1 MNQRPGRFE
10 HFPKSALSLWHYR
23 KSAAD
28 NTPSHFDPRG
38 RNAPSHLARVRRLSG
53 HSQSMVNVAS
63 VRFRARSCC
72 QLRIAAGLPPIVL
85 LALSPLLSAA
95 EPKQPSPEQRA
106 VVYLSKE
113 VPAWSRENHCF
124 SCHNNGDAARA
135 LFAAKRLSHSIQ
147 NGVLDE
153 TIAWLARPSAWDSN
167 RGEPGFSDKKLARIQ
182 FAAALADA
190 LDTGLLGDKEGLI
203 KAAEMLLPDQAGDGS
218 WQVDAGNS
226 LGSPVT
232 YGPALATRMA
242 RRTLL
247 RARRLSGDDRFG
259 GSLSLADEWLLK
271 SPVKSVIAAAALILA
286 HSDSEGLGNDEPAAD
301 EKLRAALE
309 TIAAAQTSDGGW
321 GPFKNS
327 PPEPFDAALA
337 LLSLAE
343 LRGTRNPADDRR
355 IENLI
360 VRGRAFLIKTQLPAG
375 GWPETTRPPGM
386 TSYAQHVSTSGWAT
400 LALLR
405 TSD

>member
-1 MNQRPGRFE
+1 MWLLDVNRSRRIVPFL
-10 HFPKSALSLWHYR
+10 AL
-23 KSAAD
+23 
-28 NTPSHFDPRG
+28 
-38 RNAPSHLARVRRLSG
+38 
-53 HSQSMVNVAS
+53 
-63 VRFRARSCC
+63 
-72 QLRIAAGLPPIVL
+72 L
-85 LALSPLLSAA
+85 LAQVLRCGAA

-135 LFAAKRLSHSIQ
+135 LFAAKRLSFSIQ

-153 TIAWLARPSAWDSN
+153 TTDWLARPLGWDSN

-190 LDTGLLGDKEGLI
+190 LDTGLIGDKEALI

-226 LGSPVT
+226 LGSPAT

-247 RARRLSGDDRFG
+247 RARGLSGDDRFD

-309 TIAAAQTSDGGW
+309 TIAAAQTSDSGW
-321 GPFKNS
+321 GPFKSS
-327 PPEPFDAALA
+327 PPEPFDTALA

-343 LRGTRNPADDRR
+343 LRGPRNPAADRR

-375 GWPETTRPPGM
+375 GWPETTRPAGM

-400 LALLR
+400 LALLA
-405 TSD
+405 TS